1 MLCRVD
7 DGFTDRARSDGVR
20 DDRKKTARYHRPAD
34 HGAVVMLGLS
44 GTPNEYRAMGIDA
57 VDCDDPISVLMFAVP
72 ALLVYGIASVIFLH
86 RWRQMR
92 FLAPGLLC
100 ALLSAGLLWN
110 IGRAGVE
117 LRKNSAE
124 SICASG

>member
-1 MLCRVD
+1 MTD
-7 DGFTDRARSDGVR
+7 SFTDRARSDGVR

-44 GTPNEYRAMGIDA
+44 GTPNEYRAMGI
-57 VDCDDPISVLMFAVP
+57 CDDPISVLMFAVP
-72 ALLVYGIASVIFLH
+72 ALIVYGIASVIFLH

-92 FLAPGLLC
+92 FLAPGFLC